1 MMPDWAVRVEQLG
14 KRYRFGRPLG
24 VSMLQDGSVETRA
37 ASCEKKSW
45 LKTVSGMVC
54 PTGLKDPEFW
64 ALKDLSFEIRCGE
77 VVGVIGRNGA
87 GKSTLLKILSR
98 ITKPTEGTAE
108 LRGRVSSLLEV
119 GTGFHPELTGRENIF
134 LSGSLLGLRK
144 GEIKRKL
151 DDIVSFAGVHQF
163 IDTPVK
169 YFSSGMYVRLAF
181 AVAAHLEPDILIID
195 EVLAVGDIEF
205 QKKCLGTMEEA
216 AKKTGRTILFV
227 SHNMGAILS
236 LCEKALLI
244 EQGRL
249 VEFSSV
255 RQTVNSYLERMN
267 PDGNHNS
274 GIFVRDPFDAGRDLL
289 VKAELCRQDQS
300 TGASFE
306 YGESLGIRVHT
317 NARLTEKFGIELRIK
332 NSQQQVVAYASGWID
347 KAGHDGLY
355 RPGEQ
360 VFIRLPNLPFLQDT
374 YYIDFI
380 CRVPGVY
387 HVDNWWDSVRFEVTA
402 CRPGHSPIS
411 LQALD
416 QLGSIVLPASFS
428 RVPQC

>member
-1 MMPDWAVRVEQLG
+1 MMPDWAVRAEGLG
-14 KRYRFGRPLG
+14 KRYRFGRPRD
-24 VSMLQDGSVETRA
+24 VSLLQEGTIETRSA
-37 ASCEKKSW
+37 PFRKKSW
-45 LKTVSGMVC
+45 WQRVSDIASPIVE
-54 PTGLKDPEFW
+54 KAPEFW
-64 ALKDLSFEIRCGE
+64 ALKDLSFEIKRGE
-77 VVGVIGRNGA
+77 VVGIIGRNGA

-108 LRGRVSSLLEV
+108 LQGRVSSLLEV
-119 GTGFHPELTGRENIF
+119 GTGFHPELTGRENIL
-134 LSGSLLGLRK
+134 LSGALLGLRK
-144 GEIKRKL
+144 GEIKKKF

-169 YFSSGMYVRLAF
+169 HFSSGMYVRLAF

-244 EQGRL
+244 DQGRL

-255 RQTVNSYLERMN
+255 KQTVNSYLEIMN
-267 PDGNHNS
+267 PDKDHKS
-274 GIFVRDPFDAGRDLL
+274 GVFVRAPFDVDRDLL

-317 NARLTEKFGIELRIK
+317 NARLTEKFGMELRIK
-332 NSQQQVVAYASGWID
+332 NSQHQVVAYVSGWID
-347 KAGHDGLY
+347 KGGHDGLY

-360 VFIRLPNLPFLQDT
+360 VFIRVPNLPFLQDT

-387 HVDNWWDSVRFEVTA
+387 HIDNWWDSVHFEITA

>member
-1 MMPDWAVRVEQLG
+1 MMPDWAVRAEQLG
-14 KRYRFGRPLG
+14 KRYQFGKPRG
-24 VSMLQDGSVETRA
+24 VSPFREGTLETRS
-37 ASCEKKSW
+37 ASFRKQSW
-45 LKTVSGMVC
+45 WKRVSDIAS
-54 PTGLKDPEFW
+54 PTSENATEFW
-64 ALKDLSFEIRCGE
+64 ALKDLSFEIRRGE
-77 VVGVIGRNGA
+77 VVGIIGRNGA
-87 GKSTLLKILSR
+87 GKSTLLKMLSR

-108 LRGRVSSLLEV
+108 LRGRVSALLEV

-134 LSGSLLGLRK
+134 LSGALLGLRK
-144 GEIKRKL
+144 GEIKKKF
-151 DDIVSFAGVHQF
+151 DDIVAFAGIHQF
-163 IDTPVK
+163 VDTPVK
-169 YFSSGMYVRLAF
+169 HFSSGMYVRLAF
-181 AVAAHLEPDILIID
+181 AVAAHMEPDILIID

-244 EQGRL
+244 DQGRL

-255 RQTVNSYLERMN
+255 KQTVNSYLERMN
-267 PDGNHNS
+267 PAKDHNS
-274 GIFVRDPFDAGRDLL
+274 GVFVRTPFDAGRDLL
-289 VKAELCRQDQS
+289 IKAELCHQDQS
-300 TGASFE
+300 TGATFE
-306 YGESLGIRVHT
+306 YGEPLGIRLHT

-332 NSQQQVVAYASGWID
+332 SSQHQIVAYVSGWIE
-347 KAGHDGLY
+347 KGGYDGLY

-360 VFIRLPNLPFLQDT
+360 IFIRVPSLPFLQDT

-387 HVDNWWDSVRFEVTA
+387 HVDNWWDSVRFEIIA
-402 CRPGHSPIS
+402 CRPGCSPIA

-428 RVPQC
+428 RVTQC